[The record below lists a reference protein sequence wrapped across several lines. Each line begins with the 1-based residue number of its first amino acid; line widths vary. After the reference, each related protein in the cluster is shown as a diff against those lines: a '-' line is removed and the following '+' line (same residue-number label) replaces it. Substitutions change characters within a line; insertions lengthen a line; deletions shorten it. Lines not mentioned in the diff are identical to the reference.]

1 MSIGILNN
9 KVQEIE
15 PEVEISEKNL
25 NISNLSI
32 PFSIVFKRNLSPDIY
47 NGEENIAFN
56 DKDIEFKEILINEF
70 SMHQ

>member
-9 KVQEIE
+9 EVQEIE

-25 NISNLSI
+25 NISDLAI
-32 PFSIVFKRNLSPDIY
+32 PFSIVFKRNHSPDIY
-47 NGEENIAFN
+47 NGEENIDFN

-70 SMHQ
+70 SIHQ

>member
-1 MSIGILNN
+1 MSIVISNN
-9 KVQEIE
+9 EVQEIE

-25 NISNLSI
+25 NISNLAI
-32 PFSIVFKRNLSPDIY
+32 PFSIVFKRNFSPDIY

-70 SMHQ
+70 SIHQ